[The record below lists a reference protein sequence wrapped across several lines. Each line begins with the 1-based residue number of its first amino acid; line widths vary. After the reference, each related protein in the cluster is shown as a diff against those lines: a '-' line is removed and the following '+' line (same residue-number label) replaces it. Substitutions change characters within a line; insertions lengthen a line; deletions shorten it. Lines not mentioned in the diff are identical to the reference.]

1 MIRTKLKKASAN
13 PALHEA
19 RPLLIA
25 ITIGIVLA
33 LTLTVAAAWRPD
45 QSMATQTTDTSYSR

>member
-13 PALHEA
+13 PGLHEA
-19 RPLLIA
+19 RPLLLA
-25 ITIGIVLA
+25 ITIGLVLA

-45 QSMATQTTDTSYSR
+45 QSITTQTTDTSYSR

>member
-13 PALHEA
+13 PVLHEA
-19 RPLLIA
+19 RPLLVA
-25 ITIGIVLA
+25 ITIGLVLA

-45 QSMATQTTDTSYSR
+45 QAIPTQTTEAAGSI

>member
-1 MIRTKLKKASAN
+1 MIRAKLKKASTN
-13 PALHEA
+13 PGLHEV

-25 ITIGIVLA
+25 ITIGLVLA

-45 QSMATQTTDTSYSR
+45 QTIASQAADDAYSR

>member
-1 MIRTKLKKASAN
+1 MIRTKLKKASAS
-13 PALHEA
+13 PMLHEA

-25 ITIGIVLA
+25 ITIGLVLA

-45 QSMATQTTDTSYSR
+45 QSNAAQTTDTSYSR